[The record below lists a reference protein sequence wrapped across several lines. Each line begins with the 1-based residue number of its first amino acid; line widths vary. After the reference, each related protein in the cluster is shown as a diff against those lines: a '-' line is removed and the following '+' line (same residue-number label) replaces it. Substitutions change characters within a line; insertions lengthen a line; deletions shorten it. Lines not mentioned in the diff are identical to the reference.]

1 MKMHGKSVLIHKNL
15 RLFSSDLSNW
25 PGIHCPSSNMAAV
38 CSGDGMQCNKDA
50 TADHY
55 KCPDKWIGCI
65 YNSNLKIVL
74 TCVYI

>member
-1 MKMHGKSVLIHKNL
+1 MKMHGRSVLIHKNL
-15 RLFSSDLSNW
+15 RLLSSDFSNC
-25 PGIHCPSSNMAAV
+25 PGIHCPCSTAAV

-50 TADHY
+50 SADHY

-65 YNSNLKIVL
+65 YKCDLNIVL